1 MSSPQGKVPSLN
13 IGSSS
18 SLLPE
23 DYLYYLD
30 YLPDLQKCI
39 NLFMTFTPLFS
50 YGSTCI
56 SIYKRQTSLGF
67 SIDICGTMFMASIL
81 RILYYLCQ
89 PYEITL
95 LRQSMVMIGIQFI
108 LLKISLRYRPH
119 NYDPELLT
127 PLPRW
132 DLEFENNL
140 PRRLSA
146 SNYIVEHK
154 NYTSL
159 GMVNWFLMQVSDGVW
174 LSWSYFKTGFKQA
187 LRLFDVYYKRPVLF
201 WQWLDE
207 SSYWMFLGGFTTFF
221 GVLTLLF
228 HNNVTYANI
237 IGILGLFIESLL
249 PIPQILMLNRIQ
261 SVKNFKIILL
271 LSWLGGDCTKI
282 SYLLYG
288 TNDVSIIFIA
298 AGLFQMSLDV
308 YIAFQY
314 LSLKYGDSWVKAKLG
329 METSTQRKSVDE
341 IVDHLV
347 LNVSSSHGA
356 YQKGSS
362 VDGDNDG
369 EQYEMNVF
377 DSEFKSRSARGSP

>member
-1 MSSPQGKVPSLN
+1 
-13 IGSSS
+13 
-18 SLLPE
+18 
-23 DYLYYLD
+23 
-30 YLPDLQKCI
+30 
-39 NLFMTFTPLFS
+39 
-50 YGSTCI
+50 
-56 SIYKRQTSLGF
+56 
-67 SIDICGTMFMASIL
+67 MASIL

-95 LRQSMVMIGIQFI
+95 LRQSIVMIGIQFA
-108 LLKISLRYRPH
+108 LLRISLRYRPN

-132 DLEFENNL
+132 ELEFENNL

-159 GMVNWFLMQVSDGVW
+159 GIIHWCLMQVNDMAC
-174 LSWSYFKTGFKQA
+174 LSWSYIKTGFKQV
-187 LRLFDVYYKRPVLF
+187 LRLFDVYYKRPGLF

-207 SSYWMFLGGFTTFF
+207 SSYWMFLCGFTAFF
-221 GVLTLLF
+221 SLLTVFF
-228 HNNVTYANI
+228 HNNTTYANV

-261 SVKNFKIILL
+261 SVENFKIILL

-298 AGLFQMSLDV
+298 AGLFQMSLDI

-314 LSLKYGDSWVKAKLG
+314 LSLKYGGDSSSWVSDKLG
-329 METSTQRKSVDE
+329 NRNDSSLQRKSVDE

-347 LNVSSSHGA
+347 LNSSSSNGT
-356 YQKGSS
+356 YQKGGSGS
-362 VDGDNDG
+362 HG
-369 EQYEMNVF
+369 ELNGEAYEMN
-377 DSEFKSRSARGSP
+377 DLSSEFKSRSGRSSP

>member
-1 MSSPQGKVPSLN
+1 MSSPQVKSPSQN
-13 IGSSS
+13 TGS

-67 SIDICGTMFMASIL
+67 SIDICVTMFMASIL
-81 RILYYLCQ
+81 RIFYYLCQ

-95 LRQSMVMIGIQFI
+95 LRQSIVMIIIQFF
-108 LLKISLRYRPH
+108 LLRISLRYRPH

-132 DLEFENNL
+132 DQEFEMNL

-146 SNYIVEHK
+146 LNYIVEHK

-159 GMVNWFLMQVSDGVW
+159 GLLNWLVMQLNDGVCV
-174 LSWSYFKTGFKQA
+174 SWSYFKTAFKQV
-187 LRLFDVYYKRPVLF
+187 LRLFDVYYKRPGLF
-201 WQWLDE
+201 WQWLDQ
-207 SSYWMFLGGFTTFF
+207 SSYWMFLGGFTTGFAM
-221 GVLTLLF
+221 LTLMF
-228 HNNVTYANI
+228 HNNVTYANT

-261 SVKNFKIILL
+261 SVENFKIILL

-314 LSLKYGDSWVKAKLG
+314 LSLKYGDSWFKQQIMG
-329 METSTQRKSVDE
+329 METNPNRKSVDD
-341 IVDHLV
+341 IVDNLV
-347 LNVSSSHGA
+347 LNAASNPHGMYPRSS
-356 YQKGSS
+356 
-362 VDGDNDG
+362 NG
-369 EQYEMNVF
+369 EQEEEYEMSVF
-377 DSEFKSRSARGSP
+377 DSECKSRSARGSP

>member
-1 MSSPQGKVPSLN
+1 MTVSQAQPQAKSPSSSSSPL
-13 IGSSS
+13 

-30 YLPDLQKCI
+30 YLPDLQKCV

-81 RILYYLCQ
+81 RIFYYLCQ

-95 LRQSMVMIGIQFI
+95 LHQSIVMIGIQI
-108 LLKISLRYRPH
+108 VLLKISLRFRPQ
-119 NYDPELLT
+119 NYDPELLAAF
-127 PLPRW
+127 PRW
-132 DLEFENNL
+132 DQEFENNL
-140 PRRLSA
+140 PRRLSS
-146 SNYIVEHK
+146 SNYIVQHK
-154 NYTSL
+154 DYTSL
-159 GMVNWFLMQVSDGVW
+159 GIINWVLMQLDNGILV
-174 LSWSYFKTGFKQA
+174 SWSYFKTGFKQT
-187 LRLFDVYYKRPVLF
+187 LRLFDVYYKRPGLF

-207 SSYWMFLGGFTTFF
+207 SAYWTFLTGFATVF
-221 GVLTLLF
+221 GILTLVF
-228 HNNVTYANI
+228 HNNATYANT

-282 SYLLYG
+282 SYLVYG
-288 TNDVSIIFIA
+288 TDDVSVIFIA

-314 LSLKYGDSWVKAKLG
+314 LTLKYGGDSWVKGANFLG
-329 METSTQRKSVDE
+329 SSSSGQRKSVDE

-347 LNVSSSHGA
+347 LNASSSHGK
-356 YQKGSS
+356 YQK
-362 VDGDNDG
+362 NEDG
-369 EQYEMNVF
+369 EEYEMNVF
-377 DSEFKSRSARGSP
+377 DSDFKSRPVKSSP